1 MNEKEGKKKRICFV
15 VAVEITIKAFMID
28 HIRILQQSF
37 DISVVVNTHNI
48 KFLQPS
54 GVNVTVIPVKIE
66 RKIVLFSDVIA
77 LIKLYHLFRERKFDI
92 IHSITPKAGL
102 LAMVAGAIAHI
113 PIRIH
118 TFTGQVWATR
128 AGVERWFLKTID
140 KLLVFCATNILVDS
154 HSQKNFLLGQRV
166 VSEAKAHVIADGS
179 ICGVDAEKFS
189 PNPAARKA
197 IRDRF
202 HIHETDITFLFLGR
216 RNRDKGLLD
225 LARAFSKICSE
236 YNNVHL
242 LVVGPDEE
250 NMKNQMIDICESCSE
265 KVHFEEYTDVPE
277 QYMSAADVFCLPS
290 YREGFGLVITEA
302 AAIGI
307 PSIGSRIYGIT
318 DAIED
323 GVTGFF
329 FEPAASHD
337 LMLKMARFVENPS
350 LIKTMGEKA
359 KINALEKYSKEKITS
374 AMLDY
379 YRAIASSL

>member
-15 VAVEITIKAFMID
+15 VAVEITIKAFMVD
-28 HIRILQQSF
+28 HIRVLQQSF

-77 LIKLYHLFRERKFDI
+77 LIKLYHLFRKRKFDI

-102 LAMVAGAIAHI
+102 LAMVAGVFAHI

-140 KLLVFCATNILVDS
+140 RLLVFCATNILVDS
-154 HSQKNFLLGQRV
+154 HSQKNFLVGQRV

-225 LARAFSKICSE
+225 LAKAFSKICSE

-250 NMKNQMIDICESCSE
+250 DMKNQMIDICESCSE

-277 QYMSAADVFCLPS
+277 QYMAAADVFCLPS
-290 YREGFGLVITEA
+290 YREGFGIVIIEA
-302 AAIGI
+302 ASVGI
-307 PSIGSRIYGIT
+307 PSIGSRIYGVT

-323 GVTGFF
+323 GVTGYL
-329 FEPAASHD
+329 FETGNPYDLASKMREFIESPA
-337 LMLKMARFVENPS
+337 
-350 LIKTMGEKA
+350 LIKKMGREA
-359 KINALEKYSKEKITS
+359 MQNAGILFSKEKVTT
-374 AMLDY
+374 AMLEY
-379 YRAIASSL
+379 YQKF